1 MLDSLLERDP
11 FLVFADFDSYRQAQ
25 EKIGVAYLDQETW
38 LRSAILNTARLGAFS
53 SDRSIKD
60 YQQRIWLNR

>member
-25 EKIGVAYLDQETW
+25 ERIGQAYLDRDAW
-38 LRSAILNTARLGAFS
+38 LRSAILNTARLGKFS
-53 SDRSIKD
+53 SDRSIRD
-60 YQQRIWLNR
+60 YQSRIWLKK